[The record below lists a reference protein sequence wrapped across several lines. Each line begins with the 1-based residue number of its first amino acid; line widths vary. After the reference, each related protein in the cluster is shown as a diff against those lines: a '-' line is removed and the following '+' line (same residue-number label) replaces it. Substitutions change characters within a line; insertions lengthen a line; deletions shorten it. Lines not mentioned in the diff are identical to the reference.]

1 MDVHLVLIETSSN
14 QAFIFATNKLRE
26 NVGASELIY
35 RTGTQYVL
43 EAVEKAGG
51 PALWDAD
58 AAALRDRLR
67 DPGTNPP
74 IESGKAPVE
83 VIISASGKALLLVR
97 DRETAEGI
105 VADVTSRALEQ
116 APGLAVHGAIV
127 PLDFDADNLH
137 EKIGEVHV
145 EHTRLR
151 AELPGP
157 ETRFQ
162 RLPIVAECRT
172 SGLPAMRAITQRR
185 DGVPPGEEG
194 PASHSTLAKIKARDW
209 WEQRAAQLFDRHGLA
224 AGVAGS
230 LDALEPAQ
238 WIAVVHADG
247 NGLGQVFLR
256 FDEAA
261 DEDRDANRRAWNR
274 EYIEKLRRFSV
285 ALDECTEK
293 AFCAAVEQS
302 VPLDRRGRY
311 PIVPLVLGGDDLT
324 VIVTG
329 HYALEFTAEFLRRF
343 VEQTRANQDIAPI
356 VQRIGGGPLTAS
368 AGVAV
373 VKPHFPFHA
382 AYDLA
387 ESLLREAKKHKPDAA
402 IDFQIVYDASAT
414 DLDRMRARWLVD
426 GGESYLT
433 ARPYVVEPSGGQGTS
448 EKGPLWDELI
458 RKRDVVLRREEGR
471 RVIPSSQLHVL
482 RDALFEGRA
491 VAEAQLALIRN
502 RYKALN
508 EILTNGRLFW
518 ECDGTGIAQ
527 RKGNSAGP
535 RYQTDLLDVI
545 EVAGLAE
552 SR

>member
-43 EAVEKAGG
+43 EAVEEAGG
-51 PALWDAD
+51 PALWDTD
-58 AAALRDRLR
+58 AAELRNRLR
-67 DPGTNPP
+67 DPSSNPP
-74 IESGKAPVE
+74 IEDGKGSVE
-83 VIISASGKALLLVR
+83 VVVSASGKALLLVR
-97 DRETAEGI
+97 DRATAERI
-105 VADVTSRALEQ
+105 VAEVTTRALEQ

-127 PLDFDADNLH
+127 PMDLDADNLH
-137 EKIGEVHV
+137 EKIGQVHV

-157 ETRFQ
+157 ESRFQ
-162 RLPIVAECRT
+162 RLPVVAECRT
-172 SGLPAMRAITQRR
+172 SGLPAMRTVTRRR
-185 DGVPPGEEG
+185 DGVPRGEEG
-194 PASHSTLAKIKARDW
+194 PAAHSTLAKIEARDW
-209 WEQRAAQLFDRHGLA
+209 WEQRAVQLFERHGLA

-256 FDEAA
+256 FDKAISKQPTGG
-261 DEDRDANRRAWNR
+261 RSWNR
-274 EYIEKLRRFSV
+274 EYIDRVRRFSI
-285 ALDECTEK
+285 ALDECTET
-293 AFCAAVEQS
+293 AFCRAVKQA
-302 VPLDRRGRY
+302 VPLDRHGRY

-324 VIVTG
+324 VIVAG
-329 HYALEFTAEFLRRF
+329 RYALEFTAEFLRCF
-343 VEQTRANQDIAPI
+343 VEQARANQDIASI
-356 VQRIGGGPLTAS
+356 VQSISERPLTAS

-373 VKPHFPFHA
+373 IKPHFPFHA

-387 ESLLREAKKHKPDAA
+387 ESLLREAKKCKPDAA

-414 DLDRMRARWLVD
+414 DLDRMRAGWWVD
-426 GGESYLT
+426 NGESYLT
-433 ARPYVVEPSGGQGTS
+433 ARPYVVEPSRGEGTS
-448 EKGPLWDELI
+448 TQGPLWDELI
-458 RKRDVVLRREEGR
+458 RKRNVVLRREEGR

-502 RYKALN
+502 RYKALD
-508 EILTNGRLFW
+508 EILTNGNLFW
-518 ECDGTGIAQ
+518 ERNGSGTARQ
-527 RKGNSAGP
+527 QSESKGP